1 MKVVNSIALVEK
13 LKGLYGMAGIAYIF
27 VHNDHIFSYL
37 HILVNYAVP
46 KKKIMEKSLDLNCP

>member
-46 KKKIMEKSLDLNCP
+46 